1 MNKNLGKGVSNPAKT
16 KAPFN
21 LAALKLDCKS
31 ESARLVPFVRHAVGE
46 VLHKQGAV
54 VGVSG
59 GIDSSVTV
67 ALCVRALGAKR
78 VVAVLMPEKDSH
90 PKTLELSRLVADS
103 LGIRTFYRDITPVL
117 TGLGFYQEHAEVI
130 RSVIP
135 EYADG
140 WKSKMVISDPTT
152 GTEFAFFSIVAQA
165 PDGKTI
171 KKRLPAEAY
180 LRIVAL
186 SNFKQR
192 TRKML
197 EYHYADRFNY
207 AVGGTSNWLET
218 DQGFF
223 VKLGDG
229 SGDFKPIAHLY
240 KSQIYQLAEYL
251 GVPEEIRRR
260 APSADIHSLSQ
271 GQDEFYFV
279 LPYEKMD
286 VCVYGELHGIPP
298 EKVAE
303 AIGVQADLVTKI
315 YRIISLR
322 RSRTEYLRAQ
332 PVYP

>member
-1 MNKNLGKGVSNPAKT
+1 MSKGRAKGETAKT
-16 KAPFN
+16 HFTSE
-21 LAALKLDCKS
+21 ALKLDCKA
-31 ESARLVPFVRHAVGE
+31 ESDRLAPFIRHAVGE

-59 GIDSSVTV
+59 GIDSSVTA

-78 VVAVLMPEKDSH
+78 VVAILMPEKDSH
-90 PKTLELSRLVADS
+90 PSTLELSRLVADS
-103 LGIRTFYRDITPVL
+103 LGIRTLYRDISPVL

-140 WKSKMVISDPTT
+140 WKSKMVISDPRE
-152 GTEFAFFSIVAQA
+152 GTEFAFFSIVAQS
-165 PDGKTI
+165 PEGKTI

-180 LRIVAL
+180 LRVVAL

-207 AVGGTSNWLET
+207 AVGGTSNFLET

-229 SGDFKPIAHLY
+229 AGDFKPIAHLY
-240 KSQIYQLAEYL
+240 KSQIFQMAEYL

-260 APSADIHSLSQ
+260 PPSADIHSLAQ
-271 GQDEFYFV
+271 GQDEFFFI

-286 VCVYGELHGIPP
+286 ACVYGQLHGIPSG
-298 EKVAE
+298 EVAKAIEVEE
-303 AIGVQADLVTKI
+303 ALVAKI
-315 YRIISLR
+315 YRIIELR
-322 RSRTEYLRAQ
+322 RSRTGYLRAQ
-332 PVYP
+332 PVYPDN

>member
-1 MNKNLGKGVSNPAKT
+1 MSERKAKGITAKT
-16 KAPFN
+16 HFTLDALRIDCEAESNLLAPFI
-21 LAALKLDCKS
+21 
-31 ESARLVPFVRHAVGE
+31 RQAVGE

-78 VVAVLMPEKDSH
+78 VIAILMPERDSH
-90 PKTLELSRLVADS
+90 PSTLELSRLVADS
-103 LGIRTFYRDITPVL
+103 LGIRSFYRDITPVL

-140 WKSKMVISDPTT
+140 WKSKMVISDPRE
-152 GTEFAFFSIVAQA
+152 GTEFAFFSIVAQS
-165 PDGKTI
+165 PEGKTI

-180 LRIVAL
+180 LRVVAL

-207 AVGGTSNWLET
+207 AVGGTSNLLET

-229 SGDFKPIAHLY
+229 SGDFKPIVHLY
-240 KSQIYQLAEYL
+240 KSQIYQMGAYL
-251 GVPEEIRRR
+251 GLPDGILNR

-271 GQDEFYFV
+271 GQDEFYFI

-286 VCVYGELHGIPP
+286 ACVYGQLHGIPSGDVAKAI
-298 EKVAE
+298 KVE
-303 AIGVQADLVTKI
+303 EGLVAKI
-315 YRIISLR
+315 YRIIELR
-322 RSRTEYLRAQ
+322 RSRTGYLRAQ

>member
-1 MNKNLGKGVSNPAKT
+1 MNNN
-16 KAPFN
+16 KADRMVGEKPFT
-21 LAALKLDCKS
+21 LDALKLDCES
-31 ESARLVPFVRHAVGE
+31 ESKRLIPFIRHAVGD

-59 GIDSSVTV
+59 GIDSSVT
-67 ALCVRALGAKR
+67 ATLCVRALGAKH
-78 VVAVLMPEKDSH
+78 VVAVLMPERDSH
-90 PKTLELSRLVADS
+90 PATLELSRLVADS
-103 LGIRTFYRDITPVL
+103 LGIRTFHRDITPVL
-117 TGLGFYQEHAEVI
+117 AGLGFYQEHAEAI

-135 EYADG
+135 EYAEG
-140 WKSKMVISDPTT
+140 WKSKMVISDPAK
-152 GTEFAFFSIVAQA
+152 GTEFAFFSIVAMS
-165 PDGKTI
+165 PDGKTV

-207 AVGGTSNWLET
+207 AVGGTSNLLET

-240 KSQIYQLAEYL
+240 KSQIYQLGEFL
-251 GVPEEIRRR
+251 GVPKEILGR

-271 GQDEFYFV
+271 GQDEFYFF

-286 VCVYGELHGIPP
+286 ACVYGERNGFSP
-298 EKVAE
+298 EEIAS
-303 AIGVQADLVTKI
+303 AIGVDTDTVSRLL
-315 YRIISLR
+315 RIVGLR
-322 RSRTEYLRAQ
+322 RTRTEYLRAQ